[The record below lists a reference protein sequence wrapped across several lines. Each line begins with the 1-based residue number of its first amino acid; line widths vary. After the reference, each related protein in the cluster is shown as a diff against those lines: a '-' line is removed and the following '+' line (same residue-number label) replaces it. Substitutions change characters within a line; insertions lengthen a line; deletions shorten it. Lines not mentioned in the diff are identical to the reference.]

1 MNKEIKKSI
10 KNIKTELK
18 NIKTELKNINIVTE
32 KSTNQHEQPQHQ
44 QPQHQQPQHQQPHN
58 QQPQQSQNTPA
69 GYLGPQINH
78 SHSYWTN
85 SLRNHYY

>member
-1 MNKEIKKSI
+1 MNKEIKQSI
-10 KNIKTELK
+10 KNIKSELK
-18 NIKTELKNINIVTE
+18 NIKSELKNINIVTE
-32 KSTNQHEQPQHQ
+32 KSCNKHQPQSHQ
-44 QPQHQQPQHQQPHN
+44 SDQADQP
-58 QQPQQSQNTPA
+58 QSQNSPA

>member
-1 MNKEIKKSI
+1 MNKEIKQSI

-18 NIKTELKNINIVTE
+18 NINIITE
-32 KSTNQHEQPQHQ
+32 KSTNQPEHQ
-44 QPQHQQPQHQQPHN
+44 QPQHQQPQHQQP
-58 QQPQQSQNTPA
+58 QSQNTPA